1 VTRFADDGKLIVTDE
16 DGVNRKDGKKGG
28 FSGASRMNVVS
39 LDDVIEEVGAQKLGK
54 KRKASEAE
62 LSGDEDN
69 DGDDGEGAGPRPQ
82 LKGRHQMKSKA
93 PPKRLGEEYAS
104 KKAGGDIKRKGKPD
118 PYAYVPLNPA
128 SLNRRTRA
136 KHHDEMNTLLKS
148 AGTKFKGHQPKKGK
162 H

>member
-16 DGVNRKDGKKGG
+16 DGVNRKD
-28 FSGASRMNVVS
+28 
-39 LDDVIEEVGAQKLGK
+39 GAQKLGK